1 MGLSQFGKDFDVKL
15 KNQKRIKDFIHY
27 FEVVGKVIPV
37 LIFFSTIYGSF
48 QLFNFSNQYHISFLD
63 LAKSNVIFT
72 YGILFFI
79 LTSVIIF
86 LPFSVLIWNFSFGNA
101 VYKTF
106 IRRSRVGFLR
116 KYKDFALIIL
126 CFFVSLWPLIFI
138 IENTMLWTVLFL
150 MMPLFFGLYVIF
162 FTGKS
167 NFNFR
172 HLSFYNGLIE
182 KLTIVFFLC
191 IPVFLGMLCFLLF
204 IQIFKR
210 YLSDAPAALVLFITS
225 LIVFSLSY
233 LAIKSSITKKTTAV
247 AKEVL
252 FGIIIFV
259 FFVLSI
265 PLNDFISDKVAK
277 TAGLGFEARCY
288 QANEIK
294 KASIP
299 GEYVKNTSNEK
310 IAKIFV
316 VANIDDIYYLSIN
329 DQPEPKATLRFK
341 NSNLMQI
348 SCPK

>member
-15 KNQKRIKDFIHY
+15 KNQKRIKNFIHY
-27 FEVVGKVIPV
+27 FEVIGKVIPV
-37 LIFFSTIYGSF
+37 LIFLSTLYGSF

-72 YGILFFI
+72 YGILFFV
-79 LTSVIIF
+79 LTSIIIF
-86 LPFSVLIWNFSFGNA
+86 LPFSVLIWNFSFGSV

-116 KYKDFALIIL
+116 KHKDFALIIL

-138 IENTMLWTVLFL
+138 IENTKLWMMLFL
-150 MMPLFFGLYVIF
+150 IMPLFLGLYVIF
-162 FTGKS
+162 FTGKLT
-167 NFNFR
+167 FNFTQ
-172 HLSFYNGLIE
+172 LSFYSGCIE
-182 KLTIVFFLC
+182 KLAAAFFLYT
-191 IPVFLGMLCFLLF
+191 PVMLGMLCFLLF

-210 YLSDAPAALVLFITS
+210 YLADAPAALVLFITS

-247 AKEVL
+247 AKDVL
-252 FGIIIFV
+252 FGIIISV
-259 FFVLSI
+259 FFVFSI
-265 PLNDFISDKVAK
+265 PLNNFISDKVAK
-277 TAGLGFEARCY
+277 TAGLGFETRCY
-288 QANEIK
+288 QADEMK

-299 GEYVKNTSNEK
+299 DEYVKNSSNGK